1 MFLSHSLNGINLTYF
16 RDNVLKQSSGVQ
28 IISGAWKF
36 ADVTINGNL
45 RSTLINNLNFNN
57 DIVRFSRPEMNIIR
71 ASKIFSELRVK
82 NLVCQ
87 YGCSVNEVDLGEW
100 IAKAVL
106 VNNNYTI
113 QGTTYLQNPVI
124 SHVDVLG
131 TVNNMTFR
139 ADQILL
145 KQQRQRIYGNVYI
158 GSQANPLQKLTF
170 ESIYLNSLNGH
181 NFTDFHLSLIQR
193 PSITQRRIVANVAT
207 NMQFTEPLT
216 IENLECFGQV
226 NGVNFTSLTAI
237 NYNRLSEYYRTMIP
251 ELRSMADTYVGAVR
265 MKTFDRMV
273 LRQTLRPSEIGKLF
287 KLNRM
292 RSASGNP
299 LYVVLSQEGDTK
311 HVDFYK
317 WNDDEKRLSSAKGEL
332 RLNLFGFS

>member
-1 MFLSHSLNGINLTYF
+1 M
-16 RDNVLKQSSGVQ
+16 LKQSSGVQ

-36 ADVTINGNL
+36 ADVAINGNL

-87 YGCSVNEVDLGEW
+87 YGCAVNEVDLGEW

-139 ADQILL
+139 ADKILL
-145 KQQRQRIYGNVYI
+145 KQQRQRIYGNVHI
-158 GSQANPLQKLTF
+158 GNQANPLQKLTF
-170 ESIYLNSLNGH
+170 ESIYLNYLNGH

-237 NYNRLSEYYRTMIP
+237 NYNRFSEYYRAMIP
-251 ELRSMADTYVGAVR
+251 ELRTMADNVGAVR

-273 LRQTLRPSEIGKLF
+273 LRQTLLSSEIGKLF

-292 RSASGNP
+292 QSANGDP
-299 LYVVLSQEGDTK
+299 LYVVLSQENNTK
-311 HVDFYK
+311 HVHFYK
-317 WNDDEKRLSSAKGEL
+317 WNDDEKRLSPTKGEL
-332 RLNLFGFS
+332 KLNRFGTSQLYVGI